1 MHASRL
7 DHPEA
12 APGFTLPLPEDPPC
26 ARSSSHLGHD
36 GHVSNRTELPR
47 PAAASEPAEHV
58 TSGPAVRVR
67 MTGQQRKS
75 QLVGIG
81 RALFAARGLDG
92 TTIEEIAAAAGVS
105 KPVIYEHFG
114 SKEGLYRQVVDTEF
128 RILLDS
134 ITEALST
141 EAKPRVL
148 VERAALALLGYIEDR
163 TDGFRILVRDA
174 PPSQPE
180 GAFSTLLTHVT
191 ARVEH
196 LLSDEFA
203 RRGFSAADG
212 AMYAQMLVG
221 MVAMTGQWWLDS
233 RTPDKRAVAAHLVN
247 LAWNGLTGLQKEPEL
262 RSGD

>member
-1 MHASRL
+1 MDTAL
-7 DHPEA
+7 A
-12 APGFTLPLPEDPPC
+12 LTGW
-26 ARSSSHLGHD
+26 HLRHD
-36 GHVSNRTELPR
+36 GHVSKRTEIPL
-47 PAAASEPAEHV
+47 PAAAVEPVEAAHN
-58 TSGPAVRVR
+58 GPVVRVR
-67 MTGQQRKS
+67 MTGQQRKL
-75 QLVGIG
+75 QLIGIG

-92 TTIEEIAAAAGVS
+92 TTIEEIAATAGVS

-114 SKEGLYRQVVDTEF
+114 SKEGLYRQVVETEF

-141 EAKPRVL
+141 DAKPRVL

-163 TDGFRILVRDA
+163 TDGFRILMRDA

-180 GAFSTLLTHVT
+180 GAFSTLLSHVT

-233 RTPDKRAVAAHLVN
+233 RQPDKRAVAAHLVN

-262 RSGD
+262 RSEG

>member
-1 MHASRL
+1 MV
-7 DHPEA
+7 
-12 APGFTLPLPEDPPC
+12 
-26 ARSSSHLGHD
+26 HD
-36 GHVSNRTELPR
+36 GQVSKRTEISR
-47 PAAASEPAEHV
+47 PPQSREPLEH
-58 TSGPAVRVR
+58 TSGSPAVRAR
-67 MTGQQRKS
+67 MTGQQRRE
-75 QLVGIG
+75 QLIGIG
-81 RALFAARGLDG
+81 RSLFAARGLDG
-92 TTIEEIAAAAGVS
+92 TTIEEVAATAGVS

-114 SKEGLYRQVVDTEF
+114 SKEGLYRQVVEAEF

-148 VERAALALLGYIEDR
+148 VERAALALLGYIEER
-163 TDGFRILVRDA
+163 TDGFRILMRDA

-180 GAFSTLLTHVT
+180 GAFSTLLSHVT

-233 RTPDKRAVAAHLVN
+233 RQPDKRAVAAHLVN
-247 LAWNGLTGLQKEPEL
+247 LAWNGLTGLQKEPAL
-262 RSGD
+262 RSAP

>member
-1 MHASRL
+1 M
-7 DHPEA
+7 
-12 APGFTLPLPEDPPC
+12 
-26 ARSSSHLGHD
+26 
-36 GHVSNRTELPR
+36 SNRTELPR
-47 PAAASEPAEHV
+47 PAAVSEAAARATIAPA
-58 TSGPAVRVR
+58 TRVR

-75 QLVGIG
+75 QLIGIG

-92 TTIEEIAAAAGVS
+92 TTIEEIAASAGVS

-114 SKEGLYRQVVDTEF
+114 SKEGLYRQVVETEF

-163 TDGFRILVRDA
+163 TDGFRILMRDA

-180 GAFSTLLTHVT
+180 GAFSTLLSHVT

-203 RRGFSAADG
+203 RRGFSASDG

-247 LAWNGLTGLQKEPEL
+247 LAWNGLTGLQKEPGL
-262 RSGD
+262 RSEG